1 MKYWSV
7 GFLFLSLGCRP
18 ADPPSETEKLV
29 GYANPELI
37 VETEWLAEHGADDV
51 VIVDARSDDDYTAGH
66 IPGAV
71 NIPRSTTFDPD
82 AELRVVG
89 PPEQIAELFGRQGID
104 ENVHVVVYDEGVSTA
119 AARVFWTLEYYSHPW
134 VSVLNGGFAKWKA
147 ESRAIS
153 TEASERAPVT
163 FNVRVR
169 EDALTTKAELLSDID
184 VERVAML
191 DVRSPEEYVGE
202 KLYSE
207 RGGHLPDAVNI
218 EWTRNYTEGDAPV
231 FQSAVEL
238 EAMYAREGVTK
249 DKRVHAY

>member
-1 MKYWSV
+1 MKIWSV
-7 GFLFLSLGCRP
+7 VLLLLSP
-18 ADPPSETEKLV
+18 AEAEKPV

-37 VETEWLAEHGADDV
+37 VETEWLQGADDV
-51 VIVDARSDDDYTAGH
+51 VIVDARSIEDYVAGH

-71 NIPRSTTFDPD
+71 NIPRSVTFDAD

-89 PPEQIAELFGRQGID
+89 QPEQIAELFGHQGID

-119 AARVFWTLEYYSHPW
+119 AARVFWTLEYYGHPR

-147 ESRAIS
+147 ESRGTS
-153 TEASERAPVT
+153 TEAPSPSSVT

-169 EDALTTKAELLSDID
+169 DDALTTKAELLSEMDD
-184 VERVAML
+184 ERVVML
-191 DVRSPEEYVGE
+191 DVRAPEEYVGE

-218 EWTRNYTEGDAPV
+218 EWTRNYTEGGAPV

-238 EAMYAREGVTK
+238 EAMYRRAGVTK
-249 DKRVHAY
+249 DKRVHTY